1 MTSVLHDAGIG
12 VERSYLVDRRHRAGP
27 TGGRRGRRG
36 GRLWRKLNFG
46 HRQRSR
52 RQYPL
57 RCVSWTARIRSSRAP
72 RLEQQQ
78 PDEYAKHSMK
88 EKEQWYCRQD
98 VVGTGP

>member
-36 GRLWRKLNFG
+36 GRLWRKLNLG
-46 HRQRSR
+46 ADSD
-52 RQYPL
+52 L
-57 RCVSWTARIRSSRAP
+57 DVSIHCGASHWTARIRSSRAP
-72 RLEQQQ
+72 RLEQQ